1 MRSAIRTSA
10 LCSLIAVS
18 MVASNALAITD
29 PSQQPQPNNGNV
41 VVMGQPQQGQ
51 PVQQGPVQQ
60 PPPQRMGVWLQARAG
75 GGVEFMGG
83 TQGNAFGSIAA
94 GYIRPEGF
102 GVTLYGAGRYMFSPV
117 CNSVDVSRGCTSS
130 TGAGLLDVEIGI
142 VGRYTALP
150 QSRLHPIA
158 ELGGQIHIMPFE
170 NGFGFGYGGQLAA
183 GIEFDLT
190 ESLSFDVL
198 ARGQLFYAYFAR
210 AGSAADVGGFLGFRI
225 EPVVGLTLYF

>member
-1 MRSAIRTSA
+1 
-10 LCSLIAVS
+10 
-18 MVASNALAITD
+18 MVASSALAITD

-41 VVMGQPQQGQ
+41 VVMGQ

-75 GGVEFMGG
+75 GGIEFMGG

-117 CNSVDVSRGCTSS
+117 CNSLDVGRGCTSS

-198 ARGQLFYAYFAR
+198 ARGQLLYAYFAR

-225 EPVVGLTLYF
+225 EPVLGLTLYF

>member
-10 LCSLIAVS
+10 LCSFVAAS
-18 MVASNALAITD
+18 MVASSALAITD
-29 PSQQPQPNNGNV
+29 PSQQPNNGNV

-51 PVQQGPVQQ
+51 PMQQGPVQQ
-60 PPPQRMGVWLQARAG
+60 PPPQRLGFWLQARAG
-75 GGVEFMGG
+75 GGVQFLGG
-83 TQGNAFGSIAA
+83 TQGNAFGSVAF

-102 GVTLYGAGRYMFSPV
+102 GVTVYGTGRYMFSPV
-117 CNSVDVSRGCTSS
+117 CNSDVSNGCTSRV
-130 TGAGLLDVEIGI
+130 GAGLLDVEIGVI
-142 VGRYTALP
+142 GRYTALP

>member
-10 LCSLIAVS
+10 LCSFVAAS
-18 MVASNALAITD
+18 MVASSALAITD
-29 PSQQPQPNNGNV
+29 PSTQPQPNNGNT

-60 PPPQRMGVWLQARAG
+60 PPPQRMGIWLQARAG

-117 CNSVDVSRGCTSS
+117 CNTDATRGCTGS
-130 TGAGLLDVEIGI
+130 GGLLDVEIGI

-190 ESLSFDVL
+190 ESLSLDVL
-198 ARGQLFYAYFAR
+198 ARGQLLYAYFAR
-210 AGSAADVGGFLGFRI
+210 AGSASDVGGFLGFRI

>member
-1 MRSAIRTSA
+1 
-10 LCSLIAVS
+10 
-18 MVASNALAITD
+18 MVASSALAITD
-29 PSQQPQPNNGNV
+29 PSQQPQQPPPNGGNT
-41 VVMGQPQQGQ
+41 VVMGQPNQGM
-51 PVQQGPVQQ
+51 QQGPVQQ
-60 PPPQRMGVWLQARAG
+60 PPPQRMGFWLQARAG
-75 GGVEFMGG
+75 GGVQFMGG

-102 GVTLYGAGRYMFSPV
+102 GVTLYGAGRYIFSPV
-117 CNSVDVSRGCTSS
+117 CNSGGVNCTGS
-130 TGAGLLDVEIGI
+130 GGLLDVEIGI

-158 ELGGQIHIMPFE
+158 ELGGQIHILPFE

-190 ESLSFDVL
+190 ESLSLDVL
-198 ARGQLFYAYFAR
+198 ARGQIMYAYFAR
-210 AGSAADVGGFLGFRI
+210 GPGVADVGGFLGGRI